1 MSHKVKKY
9 IWYQVDEGDVTRI
22 EQPSSYDFS
31 QLRREI
37 KTCEGLQAAASTLIL
52 KAKKPTEQEYIT
64 LDTKF
69 FRDECGNNFV
79 NLVRKLNITESNP
92 IKVTLPGMSLFS
104 FCLLLIFVS

>member
-52 KAKKPTEQEYIT
+52 RAKKVNEQEYTT
-64 LDTKF
+64 LNANL
-69 FRDECGNNFV
+69 FRDDCGNNFGS
-79 NLVRKLNITESNP
+79 LIKKFNITQHNP
-92 IKVTLPGMSLFS
+92 IKVTVPGSVGHL
-104 FCLLLIFVS
+104 